1 MFLWYVGT
9 LDTINRI
16 ADRFGVSES
25 TVIVSRNEVMKAIN
39 ENLLHRFVKWPQA
52 LTLQGEADK
61 FAVRNGFPGIVDG
74 IHIRIKAQALH
85 PQSDVNRQCFHSLQL
100 QAVCLSD
107 MTFTHITTG
116 HPGSVHDARVL
127 RQSDLWDNGLL
138 VCNMTYH
145 IIADGAYPL
154 RRWLLTPYRDNGHL
168 NDQEKRYL
176 HRYIFVFM

>member
-1 MFLWYVGT
+1 MPLSLPMVFDELNYHV
-9 LDTINRI
+9 
-16 ADRFGVSES
+16 
-25 TVIVSRNEVMKAIN
+25 
-39 ENLLHRFVKWPQA
+39 NLKY
-52 LTLQGEADK
+52 
-61 FAVRNGFPGIVDG
+61 
-74 IHIRIKAQALH
+74 
-85 PQSDVNRQCFHSLQL
+85 VNRNFLHSLQL

-154 RRWLLTPYRDNGHL
+154 RNIWASLTLKFIKKNVRSYSVEFEAAILLFGNRSKRPHYQNAPTFYQNALTFYQNAPLFSKIYYNKKKKINFKLSAYLTWLLH
-168 NDQEKRYL
+168 
-176 HRYIFVFM
+176 I